1 MGSKQKSVTK
11 WLLHALQGRIVIVK
25 YYDILLGKNVRQREI
40 RPIERE
46 TVGWLEKVD
55 FDGDFPFIFLRWD
68 RSPELPQERRD
79 RISGIS
85 IPFFLIS
92 EIREVV
98 Y

>member
-1 MGSKQKSVTK
+1 MENKQKFVTK
-11 WLLHALQGRIVIVK
+11 WLLHALKGRIVFVR
-25 YYDILLGKNVRQREI
+25 YFDILLAKNVRQREI

-55 FDGDFPFIFLRWD
+55 FDGDFPFVLIRWD
-68 RSPELPQERRD
+68 RSQELPQERD

-85 IPFFLIS
+85 IPLFLIS
-92 EIREVV
+92 EIREVF